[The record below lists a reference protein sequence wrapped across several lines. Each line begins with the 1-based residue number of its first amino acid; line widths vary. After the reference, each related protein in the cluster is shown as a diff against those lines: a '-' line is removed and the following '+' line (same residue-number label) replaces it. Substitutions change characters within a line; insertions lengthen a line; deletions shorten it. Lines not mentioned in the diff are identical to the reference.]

1 MYWGIPP
8 EVNAFRL
15 TMAGAGPT
23 AHVSQVAAFETAAV
37 THTQQATQMAAT
49 AAATATSFV
58 GAGGQAML
66 QCAAQQSTWMQT
78 AGAFA
83 QKSAATITEGTRQYG
98 TAAASTIP
106 FPTVV
111 ANRVREATLE
121 ATNIIGQNTPAIA
134 EANAE
139 YAEYWGQN
147 AGAMMGYLAGI
158 TGLISSLGVPLPV
171 MPGAA
176 NPAAPAAAGVAAAG
190 MSLGLQGA
198 GAALSGA
205 TQAGTTAA
213 TTGTSA
219 AATGA
224 TAVATATGQ
233 AAAAQAGQS
242 GSPAG
247 PPGTGSPAAPGGQPA
262 DASQALQSAQG
273 MMGLMMSA
281 PSMAASSMGQLLS
294 QAQQLP
300 SAVGGQLSGLLSPA
314 LSAAGGGFGGG
325 GGGTPGLGVSGLSG
339 VGSSWSGLGGGNG
352 GFAGGGS
359 AVNAALTKPSAGAG
373 MAGPVGVPSAW
384 WNNTGSADTAAAGV
398 RGAGGPAGMGPM
410 GPGMYGMP
418 GAAGAGS
425 QRKNR
430 DLADPDKSVLVG
442 DGVGD
447 GVPVYTDDGVVY
459 VQGQEV

>member
-23 AHVSQVAAFETAAV
+23 AHVGQVTAFETAAV
-37 THTQQATQMAAT
+37 THTEQATQMAAT
-49 AAATATSFV
+49 AAATGASFV

-66 QCAAQQSTWMQT
+66 QCAAQQSAWMQT

-98 TAAASTIP
+98 QAAASMIP

-134 EANAE
+134 EANVE

-147 AGAMMGYLAGI
+147 SGSMMGYLAGI

-176 NPAAPAAAGVAAAG
+176 NPAAAAAAGAAATG

-205 TQAGTTAA
+205 TQAGTTMATAGGTAA
-213 TTGTSA
+213 SVGGTVASA
-219 AATGA
+219 A
-224 TAVATATGQ
+224 GQ
-233 AAAAQAGQS
+233 AAAQAGQS
-242 GSPAG
+242 GSPAS

-262 DASQALQSAQG
+262 DATQALQSVQG
-273 MMGLMMSA
+273 MMGPMMSA

-300 SAVGGQLSGLLSPA
+300 SSMGGQLSGLLSPA
-314 LSAAGGGFGGG
+314 LSAASGGFGG

-339 VGSSWSGLGGGNG
+339 VGSPWSGLGGGTG

-384 WNNTGSADTAAAGV
+384 WNNTGSADKAPAGAGV
-398 RGAGGPAGMGPM
+398 RGAAGPTGVGPM
-410 GPGMYGMP
+410 GPGMYAMP

-430 DLADPDKSVLVG
+430 DVADPDKNVLVD

-447 GVPVYTDDGVVY
+447 GVPVYTDDGLVY